1 MRIIFF
7 LISCFCFGNS
17 FAYTGKDIYKSCL
30 TYEQQRSPGY
40 VTTREDALAVG
51 MCLGMSMAIYDMLR
65 LTDSR
70 TTHIC
75 LPPEEL
81 TPRDVALLFLR
92 RAANRDFSNVPA
104 TGAILGSFLAEY
116 PCKAR

>member
-1 MRIIFF
+1 MKLIFP
-7 LISCFCFGNS
+7 LIACLYLGSACAYSGN
-17 FAYTGKDIYKSCL
+17 DIYKNCL
-30 TYEQQRSPGY
+30 RYQQQRSPGH
-40 VTTREDALAVG
+40 VATREDALAVG

>member
-40 VTTREDALAVG
+40 VATREDALAVG

-75 LPPEEL
+75 LPRDEL
-81 TPRDVALLFLR
+81 TPREVTFIFVR
-92 RAANRDFSNVPA
+92 RAAKRDLSNVTA
-104 TGAILGSFLAEY
+104 TEAMLGSFRAEY
-116 PCKAR
+116 PCKAK